1 MPTRW
6 PTATLLAVLAV
17 YVLLALCAYPALDDW
32 MFASAGRDQGVVR
45 SLTTYYHGWGGRWT
59 SGIVLYGLG
68 LLPGLAWCYPLLVLA
83 GLAGAAWGL
92 GRIAG
97 WRIALLAGVPL
108 LAWLPSPAE
117 GPYWMSGGVTYLLP
131 VLLLLPVATLPAG
144 RSHAVLR
151 LLVGAAAG
159 GCSETAAVLVGAA
172 LCAACLLHDRRH
184 AWTLAGASAGAL
196 VLLLAPGN
204 QARWEHIAGPARP
217 DLMAACLAAL
227 PATLAQLGAILRDAL
242 LSPLAP
248 ALAALALHLPLSA
261 PAPRAGPAG
270 LAIAALL
277 AAGGAALLASNATVG
292 FIEGRQSNVIWLHL
306 ALSLVLGAWLLL
318 GRLEPRRHAGVLL
331 AWWAA
336 AWVAVALRDADGV
349 GVLLC
354 TLAACAGAAWVGWR
368 SWRMGLIVPAAWLA
382 VAALGSPLLPTAC
395 ADLVRAPL
403 RRIEQAERD
412 TAVARLRAT
421 GARAVRVPLLTPE
434 YRAQT
439 ISVGDLQTGHWA
451 TAGYAA
457 YHGLERV
464 VVDPR
469 ATAVAPLDQP

>member
-6 PTATLLAVLAV
+6 PTATLLALLAV
-17 YVLLALCAYPALDDW
+17 HLLLALCAYPALDDW
-32 MFASAGRDQGVVR
+32 VFAAAGRDHGVAI
-45 SLTTYYHGWGGRWT
+45 SLSTYYHDWGGRWA
-59 SGIVLYGLG
+59 SGIALYGLG
-68 LLPGLAWCYPLLVLA
+68 LLPSLAWCYPLLVLA
-83 GLAGAAWGL
+83 GFAGAAWGL

-97 WRIALLAGVPL
+97 WRGALLAGVPL

-131 VLLLLPVATLPAG
+131 VLLLLPVAALAAG
-144 RSHAVLR
+144 RGSAVLR
-151 LLVGAAAG
+151 MLAGTAAG
-159 GCSETAAVLVGAA
+159 GCSETAAVLVGAG
-172 LCAACLLHDRRH
+172 LLAACLLHDRRH
-184 AWTLAGASAGAL
+184 AWTLVGASAGAL

-217 DLMAACLAAL
+217 DLAAACLAAL
-227 PATLAQLGAILRDAL
+227 PASLTQLGALLRDAL
-242 LSPLAP
+242 LSPVTV
-248 ALAALALHLPLSA
+248 ALAALAVQLPRSA
-261 PAPRAGPAG
+261 PAPRGWPSG
-270 LAIAALL
+270 LAMAALL
-277 AAGGAALLASNATVG
+277 GAAGAALLASNATVG
-292 FIEGRQSNVIWLHL
+292 FIEGRQANVIWLH
-306 ALSLVLGAWLLL
+306 AVLSLGLGAWLLL
-318 GRLEPRRHAGVLL
+318 ARRVARQRDAALL

-336 AWVAVALRDADGV
+336 AWIAVALRDADGV

-368 SWRMGLIVPAAWLA
+368 SWRLGLIVPAAWLA
-382 VAALGSPLLPTAC
+382 VAALGAPLLPTAC
-395 ADLVRAPL
+395 GDLARAPL

-412 TAVARLRAT
+412 TTVVRLRDA

-469 ATAVAPLDQP
+469 VRATSALDQP